1 MTIYEYKCIKCDTK
15 QTLVKLADDRDKDL
29 PGCKTCGSE
38 IKRVYSNVGIAF
50 KGSGFYST
58 DK

>member
-1 MTIYEYKCIKCDTK
+1 MPIYEYKCIKCDTK
-15 QTLVKLADDRDKDL
+15 QTLVKSADDRDKDL
-29 PGCKTCGSE
+29 PSCKACNSD
-38 IKRVYSNVGIAF
+38 IKRVYSKVGVAF

>member
-1 MTIYEYKCIKCDTK
+1 MPVYEYKCIECDTK
-15 QTLVKLADDRDKDL
+15 QTLVKAADDRDKDL
-29 PGCKTCGSE
+29 PSCKSCNGN